1 MEAAND
7 GFHFFA
13 YPVIAQ
19 ITDGAFMG
27 MMDIPMEF
35 KFSGNDVQAYFLVRI
50 PERNTF
56 LPDKAVHFLHTERR
70 LIFGIIHYASD
81 DFHIADGIGSDVQ
94 AVVQFLENRNE
105 HFFKYLQI
113 TEIA

>member
-1 MEAAND
+1 MEATND

-35 KFSGNDVQAYFLVRI
+35 KFSGKDVQAYFLVRI

-56 LPDKAVHFLHTERR
+56 LPYKAVHFLHTERR

-81 DFHIADGIGSDVQ
+81 DFDIADGIGSDVQ
-94 AVVQFLENRNE
+94 TIIQFLENRDE
-105 HFFKYLQI
+105 YFFKYLQI
-113 TEIA
+113 TEIS

>member
-19 ITDGAFMG
+19 ITDGAFMS

-35 KFSGNDVQAYFLVRI
+35 KFSGKDVQAYFLVRI

-56 LPDKAVHFLHTERR
+56 LPDKTVHLLHTERR

-81 DFHIADGIGSDVQ
+81 YFHIADGIGSDVQ
-94 AVVQFLENRNE
+94 AVVQFLENRDE
-105 HFFKYLQI
+105 YFFKYLQI

>member
-7 GFHFFA
+7 GFHFFT

-19 ITDGAFMG
+19 ITDGALMG

-35 KFSGNDVQAYFLVRI
+35 KFSGKDVQTNFLVRI
-50 PERNTF
+50 PERDTF

-94 AVVQFLENRNE
+94 AIVQFLENRDE
-105 HFFKYLQI
+105 YFFKYLQI

>member
-19 ITDGAFMG
+19 ITDGALMG

-35 KFSGNDVQAYFLVRI
+35 KFSGKDVQAYFLVRI

-56 LPDKAVHFLHTERR
+56 LPDKAVHLLHTERR
-70 LIFGIIHYASD
+70 LIFGIIHYVAD

-94 AVVQFLENRNE
+94 AVVQFLENRDK

-113 TEIA
+113 TEIS

>member
-1 MEAAND
+1 MEATND
-7 GFHFFA
+7 GFHFFT

-19 ITDGAFMG
+19 ITYGALMG

-35 KFSGNDVQAYFLVRI
+35 KLSGKDVQAYFLVRI

-70 LIFGIIHYASD
+70 LIFGIIHYVAD
-81 DFHIADGIGSDVQ
+81 DFHIADGIGCGVQ
-94 AVVQFLENRNE
+94 AVVQFQEDRDE
-105 HFFKYLQI
+105 YFFKYLQI